1 MEGGTPTRLEGLD
14 VLRGLALL
22 GILPINIQGF
32 ALVAAAFPNPTVQG
46 GMEGLNWL
54 AWLCGHLFAEQK
66 FLTLF
71 SFLFGAGIVL
81 IADRQAQA
89 GVDPLPLHIRRML
102 WLMIF
107 GLLHGYLLWYGDIL
121 FAYGV
126 CGMLAYA
133 AWRLRPSAQLALGL
147 ACIALPS
154 ALLVWQGLTAP
165 LPGSTEHALL
175 DRFWNPPAAAIA
187 AEVQAYR
194 GGFAEQMAQRGPMMT
209 LMVLSLPL
217 EAGWRIGG
225 LMLVGMA
232 CIRNGFLTG
241 AWSLSAYKRTALVG
255 ALIGLPLIG
264 LGVMQNV
271 AHDWAPRYTIY
282 WGSQYNYWGSLAL
295 AAAYASLA
303 MLICQRQWLAKLR
316 LALAAVGRLALSN
329 YLLQTLLATTLF
341 YGHGLGLFARLQ
353 RAELAIVVAT
363 IWLIQIAWSLY
374 WLRRHRYGPLEWLWR
389 TLSRGGL
396 QP

>member
-1 MEGGTPTRLEGLD
+1 
-14 VLRGLALL
+14 
-22 GILPINIQGF
+22 
-32 ALVAAAFPNPTVQG
+32 
-46 GMEGLNWL
+46 
-54 AWLCGHLFAEQK
+54 
-66 FLTLF
+66 
-71 SFLFGAGIVL
+71 
-81 IADRQAQA
+81 
-89 GVDPLPLHIRRML
+89 
-102 WLMIF
+102 
-107 GLLHGYLLWYGDIL
+107 HGYLLWYGDIL

-147 ACIALPS
+147 ACIALRS

-175 DRFWNPPAAAIA
+175 DRVWNPPAAAIA

-374 WLRRHRYGPLEWLWR
+374 WLRRHRYGPLE
-389 TLSRGGL
+389 
-396 QP
+396 